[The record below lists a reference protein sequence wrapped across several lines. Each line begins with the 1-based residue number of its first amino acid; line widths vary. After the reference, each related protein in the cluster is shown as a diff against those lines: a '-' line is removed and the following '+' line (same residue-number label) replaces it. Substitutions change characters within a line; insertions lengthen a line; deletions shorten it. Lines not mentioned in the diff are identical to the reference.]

1 MRKLNYDVD
10 AIVIGAGVVGLAC
23 ARALAEA
30 GMETLVLEKEGSF
43 GQGISSRNSEVIH
56 AGLYYSPGSLKAK
69 LCRSGRDLLYRYC
82 DDKSIPY
89 KKLGKWVVANGEQQC
104 KELAKIHDAAKSNH
118 CEDVYIISGKEAINI
133 EQELKAELVLVSP
146 STGIIDSHSLMMSL
160 LADIEHRGG
169 KLVPHTKVDGIDP
182 GSGAIIVEI
191 DDEAGTT
198 VSTRFLINA
207 AGLSA
212 VDVAKKIKQ
221 YPADL
226 LPETCFAKGNY
237 YSLLGKAPFS
247 RLIYP
252 VPEPGGLGVHL
263 TLDLAGRGRFGPDVE
278 WVKQLD
284 YSVTHSKAKIEQFC
298 QAIKQYW
305 PGCNE
310 QRLEPDYAGIRP
322 KIGAPENFLKDF
334 VIQCPKGHGIPG
346 LINLF
351 GIESPGLTAC
361 LAIANESVRR
371 LGIIK
376 H

>member
-1 MRKLNYDVD
+1 M
-10 AIVIGAGVVGLAC
+10 VGLAC

-30 GMETLVLEKEGSF
+30 GMETLVLEKESSL

-263 TLDLAGRGRFGPDVE
+263 TLDMVGRGRFGPDVE
-278 WVKQLD
+278 WVTQLD
-284 YSVTHSKAKIEQFC
+284 YSVTHSKVKIEQFC

-305 PGCNE
+305 PACNE

-322 KIGAPENFLKDF
+322 KIGTPENLFKDF

-361 LAIANESVRR
+361 IAIANESVRR